1 MVNLQKNYFYDIFLI
16 GDSMKRKEEAVRL
29 IKKKLSKQSF
39 YSYKEIAEIT
49 GYHPKYILKL
59 KKEILNGSISLEHGN
74 TNRKPI
80 NAIDELEKQKIIN
93 LYRRS
98 NASIRKFC
106 KFYGS
111 RSYSCIYNV
120 IKEYESR
127 EGDK

>member
-1 MVNLQKNYFYDIFLI
+1 MQKNYFCVII
-16 GDSMKRKEEAVRL
+16 NVVIRMKSKEEAIEL
-29 IKKKLSKQSF
+29 IKKKLDNNSF
-39 YSYKEIAEIT
+39 YTYNEIAEIT

-59 KKEILNGSISLEHGN
+59 KKEIIDGTVSLEHGN

-80 NAIDELEKQKIIN
+80 NAISEEEKQKIIG

-106 KFYGS
+106 KFYGR

-120 IKEYESR
+120 IQEYLKKEGKYE
-127 EGDK
+127 K